1 MIRLPPEPSRSRSP
15 APAAAPATT
24 PLVLTTEVPT
34 REIVE
39 QLAATGSIMTR
50 PGSPLLRDL
59 VGVLRWADDH
69 TLLWFTAFG
78 ENARDAQL
86 VRFDRVEIHPVGAC
100 FFRDS
105 SILAFLTSIEK
116 SAVDDVD
123 DYRIAWRLWQ
133 ELLPLREP
141 AIGAVFDLLLQDATA
156 REPLPLSDPRGLA
169 REILIDGIPVLPAS
183 TPASL
188 DGHGQPDIS
197 SGRPTRA

>member
-1 MIRLPPEPSRSRSP
+1 MIRPPPEPARSRP
-15 APAAAPATT
+15 RDPAAPHATT
-24 PLVLTTEVPT
+24 PSVSHVEVPT

-39 QLAATGSIMTR
+39 QLAATGAIMTR
-50 PGSPLLRDL
+50 PGSPLIREL

-69 TLLWFTAFG
+69 TVLWFTAFG

-100 FFRDS
+100 FLRGS

-133 ELLPLREP
+133 ELLPLRET
-141 AIGAVFDLLLQDATA
+141 AIALVFDSLLEDAATSKPSTMA
-156 REPLPLSDPRGLA
+156 TTPLALA
-169 REILIDGIPVLPAS
+169 PEMLIDGIPALPAA
-183 TPASL
+183 PLPSL
-188 DGHGQPDIS
+188 EGRPDLPVT
-197 SGRPTRA
+197 RPTRA

>member
-1 MIRLPPEPSRSRSP
+1 M
-15 APAAAPATT
+15 
-24 PLVLTTEVPT
+24 PT

-123 DYRIAWRLWQ
+123 DYRIAS
-133 ELLPLREP
+133 EP